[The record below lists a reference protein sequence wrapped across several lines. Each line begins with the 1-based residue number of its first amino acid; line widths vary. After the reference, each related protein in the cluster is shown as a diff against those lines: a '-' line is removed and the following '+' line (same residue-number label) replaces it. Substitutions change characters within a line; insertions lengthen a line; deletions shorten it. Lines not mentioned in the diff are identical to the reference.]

1 MKDDLPKSFGLLIA
15 YLLPGVVGLWALSYF
30 APFIREWFGAAAR
43 TKPEGGIEGA
53 TSSVGGFLFVA
64 LGSIGVGLFVQA
76 IRWLAYEKLLLVST
90 TRWRRDYPNLNH
102 AARKTE
108 TEAAYA
114 ALIDNHY
121 RYYQFYSNT
130 SVTLPL
136 LYGVWC
142 FKSHPPIH
150 SLIGWGAAVILAEL
164 VLIETGIG
172 ALDLFF
178 NKAEMLLGTRPPK
191 RLEGHMSNGEP
202 VPMPE
207 EDEPD
212 HPRPLPD
219 EPPSPE
225 PPRPAKRRTEDAE
238 DV

>member
-15 YLLPGVVGLWALSYF
+15 YLLPGVVGLWTLSYF

-53 TSSVGGFLFVA
+53 TSSVGGFLFVV
-64 LGSIGVGLFVQA
+64 LGSIGVGLSVQA
-76 IRWLAYEKLLLVST
+76 IRWLAYERFLLVKK
-90 TRWRRDYPNLNH
+90 TRWRRNYPKLDH

-130 SVTLPL
+130 SVTIPL
-136 LYGVWC
+136 LYAVWW
-142 FKSHPPIH
+142 FKSHPPMH
-150 SLIGWGAAVILAEL
+150 SVVGWGVAVILAEL
-164 VLIETGIG
+164 ILIETGIG

-178 NKAEMLLGTRPPK
+178 EKAEMLLGTRPRHSGGK
-191 RLEGHMSNGEP
+191 MSNGEP

-207 EDEPD
+207 QDEPE
-212 HPRPLPD
+212 PRPRP
-219 EPPSPE
+219 EPPPSPE
-225 PPRPAKRRTEDAE
+225 PPRPPRKRTEDAE
-238 DV
+238 DY